1 LKDKYVKKKTLLI
14 NPPTGFYIREDRC
27 QCEISRIR
35 PVAMRPPI
43 DLLYM
48 AAALEQA
55 GAECK
60 IKDYPVN
67 KKGWGEF
74 KKDLEEFHPSFV
86 IISTT
91 TPSFDKDMQA
101 CDIVKNFDSGILTIA
116 KGPHVSVLDIEVM
129 NKYKNLDVVIRGE
142 FEIAAREI
150 VFTNNFQKIKG
161 ITFRDRNLI
170 VQNEDRSFL
179 DNLDGLPFP
188 ARHLVDNSQYIRPD
202 TGETQ
207 TTIIT
212 NKGCNRECVYCL
224 GRISAGSKLR
234 FRSAEN
240 IVAELRECIEKYN
253 IKNFLFKAESFT
265 INKTWA
271 VKLCKKIISRGL
283 KINWCCSSNVD
294 TIDEEILGWMKK
306 SGCWLIGFGIES
318 GSQEILNRM
327 KKFTTLQ
334 QAREAVGLC
343 KKAKI
348 RTSLYF
354 LLGLPWETEKTF
366 ELSRRFALELDGDF
380 ILAIFPYPF
389 PGTEYFDIVKHLGLF
404 KQDGFPVKSYAEP
417 AVPSAELSMKE
428 LLSMQRK
435 LLRDF
440 YIRPKYIMRTLIK
453 SDSLKML
460 KNYTRYGLL
469 QLADL
474 LKE

>member
-1 LKDKYVKKKTLLI
+1 MKKRVLLI

-27 QCEISRIR
+27 QCEISKIR

-43 DLLYM
+43 DLLYI
-48 AAALEQA
+48 AAASEKA

-67 KKGWGEF
+67 RKGWDEF

-91 TPSFDKDMQA
+91 TPSFKKDMQT
-101 CDIVKNFDSGILTIA
+101 CDIVKNFDSRILTIA

-142 FEIAAREI
+142 SEI
-150 VFTNNFQKIKG
+150 VVQEIISADNLQKIKG
-161 ITFRDRNLI
+161 ITFRNRNLI
-170 VQNEDRSFL
+170 VKNEDRPFL
-179 DNLDGLPFP
+179 DNLDCLPFP
-188 ARHLVDNSQYIRPD
+188 ARHLADNSLYIRPD

-207 TTIIT
+207 TTVIT
-212 NKGCNRECVYCL
+212 NRGCNRDCIYCL
-224 GRISAGSKLR
+224 GQIASGSKPR

-240 IVAELRECIEKYN
+240 IVAELRGCIEKYN

-265 INKTWA
+265 INKNWA
-271 VKLCKKIISRGL
+271 IKVCKKIISEGL

-294 TIDEEILGWMKK
+294 TIDEEMLEWMKK
-306 SGCWLIGFGIES
+306 SGCWLIGFGIET
-318 GSQEILNRM
+318 GSQKILNRM

-354 LLGLPWETEKTF
+354 LLGLPWETKKTF

-389 PGTEYFDIVKHLGLF
+389 PGTEYFDIVKHSGLF
-404 KQDGFPVKSYAEP
+404 KQDSLSVKSYAEP
-417 AVPSAELSMKE
+417 AVPSAELSIKE

-440 YIRPKYIMRTLIK
+440 YIRPKYIIRTLIK
-453 SDSLKML
+453 SDSLKMVT
-460 KNYTRYGLL
+460 NYTRYGLL

-474 LKE
+474 LKK